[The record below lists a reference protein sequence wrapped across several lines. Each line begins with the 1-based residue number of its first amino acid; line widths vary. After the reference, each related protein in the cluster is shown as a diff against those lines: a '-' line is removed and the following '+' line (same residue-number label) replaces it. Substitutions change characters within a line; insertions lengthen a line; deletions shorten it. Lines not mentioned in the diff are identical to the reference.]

1 MVSPKAVLRAVA
13 AVAAVPLLAACE
25 NSATAYMID
34 GSQHALILV
43 REKPYFWDRQVNQAI
58 IASRLPQCQRRVAI
72 HPDATRLT
80 EIDIFEAGDRL
91 WALRQGDRWYLV
103 STAQCAVQDWKD
115 PPASPP
121 GPLVGTFRLNDGA
134 TVFVPAKN

>member
-1 MVSPKAVLRAVA
+1 MTAKALLRVLV

-34 GSQHALILV
+34 GSQHALILI

-58 IASRLPQCQRRVAI
+58 VASRLPQCQRRVAI
-72 HPDATRLT
+72 HPDETRLT
-80 EIDIFEAGDRL
+80 EIEVFEAGDRL
-91 WALRQGDRWYLV
+91 WALHQGDRWYLA
-103 STAQCAVQDWKD
+103 STGECAVQDWKD

-121 GPLVGTFRLNDGA
+121 GPLVGTFRVEGGTA
-134 TVFVPAKN
+134 AFVPAKN